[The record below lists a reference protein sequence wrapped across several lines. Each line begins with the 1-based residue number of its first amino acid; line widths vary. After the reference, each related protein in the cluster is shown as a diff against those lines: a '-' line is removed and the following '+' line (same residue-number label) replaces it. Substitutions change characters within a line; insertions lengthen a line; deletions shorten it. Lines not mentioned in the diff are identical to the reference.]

1 MPATFGVADNFGGT
15 APTGGYIQSSEK
27 TETCEVATIKA
38 ATGETIIAQ
47 AKGIKTTV
55 VVLKSKG
62 DVSITAPSIGSV
74 GAGTVTS
81 AKITESNDDFR
92 TAEVTFTAYATL

>member
-1 MPATFGVADNFGGT
+1 MPATFGVVDNFGGT
-15 APTGGYIQSSEK
+15 PPTGGYIQSSEK
-27 TETCEVATIKA
+27 TETCEVATIKG
-38 ATGETIIAQ
+38 ATGQTVVAQ
-47 AKGIKTTV
+47 AKGVKTTTV
-55 VVLKSKG
+55 VIKSKG
-62 DVSITAPSIGSV
+62 DVSITPPGVGSV